1 LKEKK
6 NEQTTNYMLQHLE
19 KCLCNIV
26 LFKTKD
32 MVTTNILISLLGVL
46 KLYCPALNNPDTS
59 RELF

>member
-1 LKEKK
+1 
-6 NEQTTNYMLQHLE
+6 MLQHLE